1 MASRLHVVNEDKEFS
16 SNLTSQL
23 SDWGLSDAGFNYNV
37 VSVFGSQS
45 TGKSTLLNKLFGT
58 TFDVMNESQRR
69 QTTKGI
75 WMCKAT
81 EIPLLVMDVEG
92 TDGRERGED
101 QDFERKSALFSL
113 AASSVLLINMWEHQV
128 GLYQGANMGLLK
140 TVMEVNFSMFIA
152 SSQASKPPKTL
163 LLFVIR
169 DHIGTTPLENLR
181 ATLTNDIENIWN
193 SVSKPEGLS
202 EASLSDY
209 FDLGFVT
216 LPHKLLQPE
225 EFDKQTSS
233 VRNGYFGDNTS
244 TDYILKPQYHRQIP
258 ADGLSHY
265 LETIWD
271 KVQNNKD
278 LDVPTQQE
286 LLAQYRC
293 DEIASEALKVF
304 HSRLVPVKKPV
315 EVGKFVPE
323 LGRVMRDSS
332 KEALDTFDS
341 TAFRYAKPVY
351 EKKREELAETIST
364 TLSPLYISQVKN
376 LHKKAIDSYKKELH
390 ARLKSDS
397 YDFSDVVKES
407 STHHLDTF
415 VEQAKEITLAGTAW
429 SYVETL
435 EQLKLD
441 MEGVSA
447 ECRSDELSKII
458 TQLERSIQ
466 KEAGEFVEVCLNAP
480 DADMWDKVL
489 ERFSAS
495 LERSK
500 ASYVIKASRLNST
513 DAEVDATTGSLVRRA
528 WISLR
533 AKIDE
538 QCSEQVLLF
547 RLRGIFED
555 KFRYDDKGIPRV
567 WRPIDDIEGVYAGA
581 REHTLNLLKLYRR
594 IEPQDASHAFV
605 YPPVDD
611 AVLDVIKVSDIEEAF
626 SYEESLQVLGEAKEA
641 QLAGRFKKD
650 ADAIYLEAK
659 RSVVSS
665 ISKIPLWFY
674 VALLVLGWNELWAVL
689 SNPIYLTLSIL
700 AAVTLYFVYTLNL
713 GGPITTILV
722 TVGKEV
728 NRIIVDKMISVQ
740 NDARNAATGA
750 TSGGSGAASEGGSEK
765 PAHAASKEY

>member
-1 MASRLHVVNEDKEFS
+1 MGSRLHVVNEEKEFS
-16 SNLTSQL
+16 SQL
-23 SDWGLSDAGFNYNV
+23 SPQLGEWGLSNAGFNYNV

-45 TGKSTLLNKLFGT
+45 TGKSTLLNRLFGT
-58 TFDVMNESQRR
+58 TFDVMNERQRR

-75 WMCKAT
+75 WMCKAK

-152 SSQASKPPKTL
+152 NSQASFPESKPPKTL

-169 DHIGTTPLENLR
+169 DHIGTTPLDNLR
-181 ATLTNDIENIWN
+181 STLTNDIENIWN
-193 SVSKPEGLS
+193 SVSKPEGL
-202 EASLSDY
+202 AKADLSDY

-216 LPHKLLQPE
+216 LPHKLLQPD
-225 EFDKQTSS
+225 EFDRQTSTI
-233 VRNGYFGDNTS
+233 RNDYFTKSTS
-244 TDYILKPQYHRQIP
+244 GNYILKPEYHRQIP

-265 LETIWD
+265 LQTIWD

-293 DEIASEALKVF
+293 DEIAAEALKVF
-304 HSRLVPVKKPV
+304 HSRLIAVRKPV

-323 LGRVMRDSS
+323 LGKIMRDSK
-332 KEALDTFDS
+332 KEALDMFDS
-341 TAFRYAKPVY
+341 TAFRYTKTVY

-364 TLSPLYISQVKN
+364 TLSPLYINQVKN

-397 YDFSDVVKES
+397 YDFSNVVKES
-407 STHHLDTF
+407 SIHHLQTF
-415 VEQAKEITLAGTAW
+415 IDQAKEITLAGTDW
-429 SYVETL
+429 SYIETL
-435 EQLKLD
+435 EQLKVD
-441 MEGVSA
+441 IDTVSA
-447 ECRSDELSKII
+447 DCRSDELIKLLN
-458 TQLERSIQ
+458 QLERSIQ
-466 KEAGEFVEVCLNAP
+466 KDAGEFVEVSLNNP
-480 DADMWDKVL
+480 DAEMWDKVL
-489 ERFSAS
+489 DRFNA
-495 LERSK
+495 LIERSK
-500 ASYVIKASRLNST
+500 TSYVTKAKRLNST
-513 DAEVDATTGSLVRRA
+513 DQEIKATTGSLLRRA

-533 AKIDE
+533 NKIEE
-538 QCSEQVLLF
+538 QCSESILLF
-547 RLRGIFED
+547 RLRTIFED

-567 WRPIDDIEGVYAGA
+567 WRPTDDIEAIYADA
-581 REHTLNLLKLYRR
+581 RENTLQLLKLYRN
-594 IEPQDASHAFV
+594 IKPQDINNLFT
-605 YPPVDD
+605 YPQLDD
-611 AVLDVIKVSDIEEAF
+611 SVLDIIKVSDLEE
-626 SYEESLQVLGEAKEA
+626 SYNYEESLQVLGEAKEA

-650 ADAIYLEAK
+650 ADAIYVEAK

-674 VALLVLGWNELWAVL
+674 VALLILGWNELWAVL
-689 SNPIYLTLSIL
+689 SNPLYLTLSIL
-700 AAVTLYFVYTLNL
+700 GLVTAYFVYTLNL
-713 GGPITTILV
+713 GGPISTILM

-728 NRIIVDKMISVQ
+728 NRIIVDKMINIQ
-740 NDARNAATGA
+740 NEARNAAN
-750 TSGGSGAASEGGSEK
+750 GAATPEASSDVNK
-765 PAHAASKEY
+765 NAAAS